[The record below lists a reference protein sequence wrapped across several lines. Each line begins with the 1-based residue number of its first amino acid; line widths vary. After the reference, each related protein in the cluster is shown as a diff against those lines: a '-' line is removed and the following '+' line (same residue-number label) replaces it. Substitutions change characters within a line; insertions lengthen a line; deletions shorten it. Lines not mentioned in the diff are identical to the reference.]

1 MSYGLTFRELPVLA
15 RHIVTRILFVE
26 YPVPKTVVFSWVN
39 SEHQSEQ
46 ISSCEKLTQL
56 MIWHEKQ
63 LPGGLI
69 AFILN
74 EKFRRNF
81 QTALLAE
88 DDIQPSTAVLGP
100 DKHAKDIPFLDSYA
114 NERWE
119 VRC

>member
-1 MSYGLTFRELPVLA
+1 MMCIYRELPVLA
-15 RHIVTRILFVE
+15 RHVVTRILFVE
-26 YPVPKTVVFSWVN
+26 HPVPKSAVYSWVN
-39 SEHQSEQ
+39 SAHQSEQ
-46 ISSCEKLTQL
+46 ISSCDKLTQL
-56 MIWHEKQ
+56 RIWRELQ

-69 AFILN
+69 AYKLN
-74 EKFRRNF
+74 DSFRRNF

-119 VRC
+119 VR